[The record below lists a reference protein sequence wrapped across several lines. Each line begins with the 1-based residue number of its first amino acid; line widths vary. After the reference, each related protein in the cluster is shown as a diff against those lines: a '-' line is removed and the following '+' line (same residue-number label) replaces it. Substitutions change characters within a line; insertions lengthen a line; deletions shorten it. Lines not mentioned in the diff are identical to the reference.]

1 MIDVGTQR
9 GRAPSSPSRAQ
20 TSLRAPAAA
29 ALSGERACALR
40 SLTATLQNTQ
50 TFPSPKCPS
59 ILPVYPLTLINSD
72 SRTPPTKKKITCR
85 SVSTLPSYLTRA
97 LTFSLY
103 LSATPPLPSPSPTIL
118 PPSSVPHMSTGD
130 IEEITIVF
138 LSARRGFFPATQL
151 KQNYQLAHNQRC

>member
-29 ALSGERACALR
+29 TLSRERACALR
-40 SLTATLQNTQ
+40 SLTTTLQNTQ

-59 ILPVYPLTLINSD
+59 ILPGCPLTLINSD
-72 SRTPPTKKKITCR
+72 SRTPPTKKKITWR
-85 SVSTLPSYLTRA
+85 SVSALPSYLTRA

-103 LSATPPLPSPSPTIL
+103 LSADQPHSPLPP
-118 PPSSVPHMSTGD
+118 PPSCLRPRCFTCQRVT
-130 IEEITIVF
+130 
-138 LSARRGFFPATQL
+138 LRRLLLCFYRLAVAFF
-151 KQNYQLAHNQRC
+151 QRPN